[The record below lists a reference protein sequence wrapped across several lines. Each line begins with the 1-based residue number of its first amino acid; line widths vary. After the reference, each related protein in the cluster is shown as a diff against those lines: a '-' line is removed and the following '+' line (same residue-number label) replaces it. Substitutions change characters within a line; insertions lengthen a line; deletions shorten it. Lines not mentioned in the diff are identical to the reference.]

1 MNKYEVLY
9 IISSKVSEENR
20 EAMINK
26 FKDVITK
33 ENGTIDKLDKW
44 GIKKYQYP
52 INFENEGYYV
62 LVGFTCAPSVIEKLK
77 SLMLVTEGCVRFM
90 FEKK

>member
-9 IISSKVSEENR
+9 IISSKVQEENR

-26 FKDVITK
+26 FNEVITSA
-33 ENGTIDKLDKW
+33 NGTIDKLDKW

-62 LVGFTCAPSVIEKLK
+62 LVGFTCAPEVIEKLQG
-77 SLMLVTEGCVRFM
+77 LMLVTEGCVRFM